1 MTPRAG
7 VLMPG
12 HSHIGQ
18 AKYIPEI
25 PKGEGGCRGPCMVRQ
40 SPLLYSNDDQGGVY
54 QNCKFHDP

>member
-1 MTPRAG
+1 
-7 VLMPG
+7 MPG